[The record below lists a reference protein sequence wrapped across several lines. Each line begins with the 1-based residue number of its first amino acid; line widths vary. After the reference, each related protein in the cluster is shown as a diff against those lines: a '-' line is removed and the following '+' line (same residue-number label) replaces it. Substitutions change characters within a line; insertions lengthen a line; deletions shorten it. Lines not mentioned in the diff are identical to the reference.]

1 MDIIYNYERK
11 KPNYTL
17 VQLDLDVFAKNDY
30 VLSNK
35 EIISYV

>member
-17 VQLDLDVFAKNDY
+17 VQLSLDVFTRN
-30 VLSNK
+30 N
-35 EIISYV
+35 